1 MYKTIWR
8 RENCQKIYL
17 CGRQNVEN
25 ADIQPI
31 DATCHCIDFQW
42 YFYKP
47 LNSKMLQLV
56 RLN

>member
-31 DATCHCIDFQW
+31 DATCHCIDFQ
-42 YFYKP
+42 
-47 LNSKMLQLV
+47 
-56 RLN
+56 